1 MVNIESNPLNGSSFM
16 NYLRNEY
23 KEKQTAVEWLESRIT
38 ALIADDIGSQLMYKN
53 SIKKA
58 KEMEK
63 EQKGYT
69 EEQAKQIWKAGQEYW
84 KTSGSS
90 ITFEEL
96 TEAFNTKEKCL
107 SCGNEKQDYVL
118 YCEFC
123 RQEI

>member
-1 MVNIESNPLNGSSFM
+1 MKHTNKMVNIESNPLNGSSFM
-16 NYLRNEY
+16 NDLRNKY
-23 KEKQTAVEWLESRIT
+23 MEKQTAVEWLVEQYTQGNYSWEVYE
-38 ALIADDIGSQLMYKN
+38 Q
-53 SIKKA
+53 A
-58 KEMEK
+58 KEMEN

>member
-16 NYLRNEY
+16 NDLRNKY
-23 KEKQTAVEWLESRIT
+23 MEKQTAVEWLESRIT
-38 ALIADDIGSQLMYKN
+38 VLIADDIGSQLMYKN

-58 KEMEK
+58 KAMDKERMIEFANSFYDECVME
-63 EQKGYT
+63 G
-69 EEQAKQIWKAGQEYW
+69 
-84 KTSGSS
+84 GSLQQS
-90 ITFEEL
+90 AEDYYNQT
-96 TEAFNTKEKCL
+96 FNTKEKCL